1 MDGGGDGDGTR
12 DHRLAVLSREIY
24 PILKSRGIVMSSSSA
39 AYDSMA
45 FPDLIVALL
54 RELVKCKTDY
64 ADRVL
69 NSKRRDDV
77 RGAETVPGYADSHV
91 EAGEDDPTIRAVL
104 EETGDI
110 ERKAEEI
117 ISLLLSSRPTTGGGG
132 AIGSSRL

>member
-24 PILKSRGIVMSSSSA
+24 PILKSRGIVMSSSAA
-39 AYDSMA
+39 AYDSLA

-54 RELVKCKTDY
+54 RELAELKADY

-69 NSKRRDDV
+69 SSKRRDDV

-91 EAGEDDPTIRAVL
+91 EAGDDDPTIRAVV
-104 EETGDI
+104 EETRDI

-117 ISLLLSSRPTTGGGG
+117 ISLLSSPPTTKGGG